1 MYGLSLF
8 STSLFHI
15 LVYNLSFFY
24 LIGSTGPLSMLPKV
38 KPDTI
43 SGSLTQE
50 TDLKLTGNDLDNL
63 FESSDDDDVVSVH
76 A

>member
-1 MYGLSLF
+1 
-8 STSLFHI
+8 
-15 LVYNLSFFY
+15 
-24 LIGSTGPLSMLPKV
+24 MLPKV

-63 FESSDDDDVVSVH
+63 FESSDDDDVVSVL
-76 A
+76 AKRKACLLLLRSC